1 MKHLM
6 LIISVGLLTSA
17 LLMAGPEP
25 IRDDKKAVVAPE
37 QPRPACNWT
46 GFYLGANVGGAFE
59 ANADVTLDL
68 GGQWN
73 NFPHPRDA
81 DVVGPLGSRDL
92 NASGVVAGGFLGY
105 NYQWHSFVFGAEA
118 DVDYVGLRDSFNSG
132 IVTVNPRPLFPSLG
146 GVRHSYETN
155 YLATVGPRLGYAWN
169 RFLMYAT
176 GGLAIGDL
184 KFSQRI
190 VEPQSVFV
198 EQGSTD
204 DTQVG
209 WTAGGGLEYCITE
222 HWSARVEYR
231 YTDLGCTD
239 FSTSGTEGGTP
250 STEVFTGHHE
260 ACLTFH
266 SATFGLAYKF

>member
-1 MKHLM
+1 
-6 LIISVGLLTSA
+6 
-17 LLMAGPEP
+17 MAGPEP
-25 IRDDKKAVVAPE
+25 IRDDKKTVVAPE
-37 QPRPACNWT
+37 QPRPPCNWT
-46 GFYLGANVGGAFE
+46 GFYMGANVGYAFE
-59 ANADVTLDL
+59 GNADVTLDL

-105 NYQWHSFVFGAEA
+105 NYQWHRFVFGAEA

-155 YLATVGPRLGYAWN
+155 YLATVGPRVGYAVD
-169 RFLMYAT
+169 RFLLYAT

-190 VEPQSVFV
+190 VEPQSVFS
-198 EQGSTD
+198 EEGSSD
-204 DTQVG
+204 GTQVG
-209 WTAGGGLEYCITE
+209 WTVGGGVQYCIAE

-239 FSTSGTEGGTP
+239 FNTAATEGGTP
-250 STEVFTGHHE
+250 STEIFTGHHE
-260 ACLTFH
+260 ACLTYH
-266 SATFGLAYKF
+266 SVTAGLAYKF

>member
-1 MKHLM
+1 MKPWKL
-6 LIISVGLLTSA
+6 LIISVALLSPT

-25 IRDDKKAVVAPE
+25 IRDDKKAVVASE
-37 QPRPACNWT
+37 QPRPPCNWT
-46 GFYLGANVGGAFE
+46 GFYLGAHVGGAFE

-118 DVDYVGLRDSFNSG
+118 DIDYVGLRDSFNSG
-132 IVTVNPRPLFPSLG
+132 IVTVNPSIQSLG

-155 YLATVGPRLGYAWN
+155 YLATVGPRVGYAVD
-169 RFLMYAT
+169 RFLLYAT

-190 VEPQSVFV
+190 VEPQSVFT
-198 EQGSTD
+198 EEGSSD
-204 DTQVG
+204 GTQVG
-209 WTAGGGLEYCITE
+209 WTVGGGVQYCITE
-222 HWSARVEYR
+222 RWSARVEYR
-231 YTDLGCTD
+231 YTDLGCTG
-239 FSTSGTEGGTP
+239 FSTAATEGGTP
-250 STEVFTGHHE
+250 STEVFTAHHE
-260 ACLTFH
+260 ACLTYH
-266 SATFGLAYKF
+266 SVTFGLAYKF